1 MDEGSWPT
9 TRFSTL
15 LLADHV
21 AVCRVRDGC
30 GNQSAQRELPFVIEY
45 GNGDEKV
52 FAGTISFHSL
62 SVKNSVGELG
72 YWMTSSMRGKGIAT
86 TAARML
92 TDYGFA
98 TIGFKRIEAIVD
110 RDNVASLKLL
120 ESAGYQREGLLRK
133 KISRDDLAALRL
145 EVRRCEDRLTK
156 LNDMRDKLAKKLADP
171 ALYESD
177 RIGELETWNRKY
189 AEVMEALDRAEALWM
204 AAEEKLDAAS

>member
-1 MDEGSWPT
+1 MIWWPT
-9 TRFSTL
+9 EVPTITRGLITL
-15 LLADHV
+15 RKPHLDDTQ
-21 AVCRVRDGC
+21 AVFDGC
-30 GNQSAQRELPFVIEY
+30 QDPLIPRFTAISTDYSMAHALDYVQRTDASVKTQRELPFVIEY
-45 GNGDEKV
+45 GNGDDRV

-98 TIGFKRIEAIVD
+98 TIGFQRIEGIVD

-133 KISRDDLAALRL
+133 KISRDDGRQVDMYIYAALP
-145 EVRRCEDRLTK
+145 EDWEYL
-156 LNDMRDKLAKKLADP
+156 P
-171 ALYESD
+171 E
-177 RIGELETWNRKY
+177 
-189 AEVMEALDRAEALWM
+189 
-204 AAEEKLDAAS
+204 

>member
-1 MDEGSWPT
+1 MIWWPSEVPT
-9 TRFSTL
+9 LTRGLITL
-15 LLADHV
+15 RKPHLDDTQ
-21 AVCRVRDGC
+21 AVFDGC
-30 GNQSAQRELPFVIEY
+30 QDPLIPRFTAISTDYSMAHALDYVQRTDASVRTQRELPFVIEY
-45 GNGDEKV
+45 GNGDDRV

-120 ESAGYQREGLLRK
+120 ESAGYKREGLLK
-133 KISRDDLAALRL
+133 SKVTRDDGRQVDMYIYAALP
-145 EVRRCEDRLTK
+145 EDWEYL
-156 LNDMRDKLAKKLADP
+156 P
-171 ALYESD
+171 E
-177 RIGELETWNRKY
+177 
-189 AEVMEALDRAEALWM
+189 
-204 AAEEKLDAAS
+204 